1 VMQPIERMFIA
12 MAVVETV
19 GFVTTIVYLTR

>member
-1 VMQPIERMFIA
+1 LMQPIERIFIA
-12 MAVVETV
+12 VAVVGMV

>member
-1 VMQPIERMFIA
+1 MQPIERMFIA
-12 MAVVETV
+12 MPVVGTV

>member
-1 VMQPIERMFIA
+1 MQPIERMFIA
-12 MAVVETV
+12 MAVVGTV